1 MTPRPVRLQLSRRK
15 GFSLQ
20 EHSRAVNSLPAV
32 NCARPG
38 RFGNPFLVATAIDSG
53 FANKQTAAA
62 FVVECFRDWL
72 GPSQSGR
79 DWWQG
84 NESDRRRTAI
94 LSGPGDL
101 RGKNLG
107 CWCRLCARHAERG
120 KPLDEDCPDCA
131 PCHVDVLGRVSNRP
145 LYCEEVTP

>member
-1 MTPRPVRLQLSRRK
+1 MTTRPVRLQLSRRK

-20 EHSRAVNSLPAV
+20 TLSRETNGLPAV

-38 RFGNPFLVATAIDSG
+38 KFGNPFQIATVIDSG
-53 FANKQTAAA
+53 FANKETAPV

-84 NESDRRRTAI
+84 DESDRRRAAI
-94 LSGPGDL
+94 LSGLGEL
-101 RGKNLG
+101 RGKNLA
-107 CWCRLCARHAERG
+107 CWCARG
-120 KPLDEDCPDCA
+120 A
-131 PCHVDVLGRVSNRP
+131 PCHADMLLEIANRRI
-145 LYCEEVTP
+145 CEEVKP